1 MVTKEQIA
9 ELERD
14 VVVAQLEL
22 LISLAEAR
30 SNTYDKNKLESI
42 KETILN
48 WELC

>member
-1 MVTKEQIA
+1 MISKEQIA

-14 VVVAQLEL
+14 VVIAQLDL

-30 SNTYDKNKLESI
+30 SNTYDMNKLQSI
-42 KETILN
+42 KEYVLN